1 MRYLLAS
8 LLSLTVMAALPNEA
22 TAHAYLDRAQPADGA
37 VLVTAPTA
45 VKLWF
50 SRAIE
55 PAFSSVRVVDEQGKQ
70 VDNGKP
76 LVNDDAPKLIQV
88 GLTALTAGKKYKVIY
103 RIVALDGHKV
113 KGAFSFSVK

>member
-8 LLSLTVMAALPNEA
+8 LLSLAVMTALPNSA
-22 TAHAYLDRAQPADGA
+22 AAHAYLDHSQPADGA
-37 VLVTAPTA
+37 VLATAPTA

-55 PAFSSVRVVDEQGKQ
+55 PAFSSVRVVDDQGVQ
-70 VDNGKP
+70 VDDGKP
-76 LVNDDAPKLIQV
+76 TVNDDTPKLIQV
-88 GLTALTAGKKYKVIY
+88 GLTAVMAGKKYKVIY

-113 KGAFSFSVK
+113 KGEFSFSVK